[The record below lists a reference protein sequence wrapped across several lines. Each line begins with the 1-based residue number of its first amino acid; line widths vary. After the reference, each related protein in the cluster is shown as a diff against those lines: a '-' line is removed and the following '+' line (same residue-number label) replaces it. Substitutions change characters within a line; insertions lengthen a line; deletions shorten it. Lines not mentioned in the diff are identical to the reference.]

1 MPSEYKQLGLIKK
14 YKQSSCIVNCIPS
27 NLFGRCSLLCEYLRV
42 LILSIVLVLDS
53 SPIDLLVIDQYCF
66 LIPLLRLKTNKLF
79 FLCNGSDLVQSD
91 VIGLFPKCM
100 HRLIFTIVN
109 VLAQLCASMASQII
123 VESIHA

>member
-1 MPSEYKQLGLIKK
+1 MGSIRK
-14 YKQSSCIVNCIPS
+14 YLQTSCLVNCLPS
-27 NLFGRCSLLCEYLRV
+27 SICGRVSLLCEYFR
-42 LILSIVLVLDS
+42 VLVLSLILLADS

-79 FLCNGSDLVQSD
+79 FLANGSDLVQED
-91 VIGLFPKCM
+91 IFRRFPKCL
-100 HRLIFTIVN
+100 HRLVFTIVN